1 MATALPSHSSE
12 EELKDDAHKNEKGT
26 FIGNRRAHGRNWPSV
41 GPGLREGGSAGGS
54 ERGTS
59 AGSSQMSPGSG
70 TAQRGSETRGEGA
83 ADHKDKQPK
92 RSPDET
98 RAR

>member
-1 MATALPSHSSE
+1 MTRTKMRKELLLGTVALMA
-12 EELKDDAHKNEKGT
+12 G
-26 FIGNRRAHGRNWPSV
+26 IGLASAQ
-41 GPGLREGGSAGGS
+41 GLREGGGS

-83 ADHKDKQPK
+83 ADHKASSQSD
-92 RSPDET
+92 R
-98 RAR
+98 